1 MLKLRLFLALCIIL
15 LLSSCTNNV
24 TFRQN
29 PNFDRE
35 ALKDG
40 KIIVLP
46 SDAMVHTAGFTGAT
60 KDRMYEYEEH
70 IENIIN
76 KKIVSVL
83 RKQGYDV
90 SLISPQ
96 TIEAQKLSSQVLDL
110 KERFSTEIDKLYART
125 LMPEAEAMNIQ
136 SNVGGSV
143 IKLNDASGH
152 KKSWILLCNYAHIA
166 KTNGARV
173 AGVVMDVLLGTRMSD
188 GAEKSTMIIGLVD
201 HKTGDIAWSNLHSTS
216 IDAIASAISG
226 AGKSDEKRDKSEIAG
241 MIKTTTAPLFTK
253 KSSKS

>member
-1 MLKLRLFLALCIIL
+1 MLKLRLPLALCIIL
-15 LLSSCTNNV
+15 LLSSCANHV

-35 ALKDG
+35 DLKDG

-46 SDAMVHTAGFTGAT
+46 SEAIVHTAGFTGAA

-76 KKIVSVL
+76 KKVISVL
-83 RKQGYDV
+83 QKQGYDV
-90 SLISPQ
+90 RLISPQ
-96 TIEAQKLSSQVLDL
+96 TIEAQRLSSQVLDI
-110 KERFSTEIDKLYART
+110 KERFSTEVDKLYARQ

-136 SNVGGSV
+136 NNIGGGV
-143 IKLNDASGH
+143 IKISDGNAH
-152 KKSWILLCNYAHIA
+152 KKTWILICNYSHIA

-188 GAEKSTMIIGLVD
+188 DAEKSTMIIGLID

-216 IDAIASAISG
+216 INAIASAVSG
-226 AGKSDEKRDKSEIAG
+226 AGKSDEKRDKSEISS
-241 MIKTTTAPLFTK
+241 MVKTTTAPLFAK
-253 KSSKS
+253 NSSKK